1 MDTPTAGAVALMHGV
16 RSGAIPRTR
25 IQMLLL
31 LVVMGMRV
39 TAEAVDTPWDFTYV
53 SYEGQ

>member
-1 MDTPTAGAVALMHGV
+1 MDTPTAGAVALTRGV
-16 RSGAIPRTR
+16 RSGVIPRTR